1 MTMYLT
7 PEKFRVMGFGIDLEG
22 IEDVELAAIMSRAS
36 AVVDSYCA
44 VPRLPVPHSFLGGVI
59 STTKPEQH
67 FWRLP
72 EHDFDLGSRRVYP
85 NHWPVKTMTQFR
97 IKVTNTQYV
106 TIQPTELFINNT
118 ERYVEVVSLMFTGLG
133 LFGAIIPTLSMMKP
147 ICEIAYEYGET
158 FEAAGEVLYATDA
171 RTYRAANQF
180 WTGTPVI
187 YMNGTTVDA
196 ADYTINL
203 VEGTVLFDSPL
214 ATGAVV
220 TIDYVHRLPWEIR
233 DATAMIATHL
243 LGEREQQARG
253 MTGVKT
259 LKVAEV
265 TITNDTTSHG
275 KETMG
280 TYIEPEVAWLLDG
293 FRYMTVR

>member
-1 MTMYLT
+1 MYLT
-7 PEKFRVMGFGIDLEG
+7 PEKYRTMGFGIDLEG

-158 FEAAGEVLYATDA
+158 FDETEEVLYATDA

-180 WTGTPVI
+180 WTGTPVV
-187 YMNGTTVDA
+187 YSNGNTVSTSDYTVDSTEGTIVFTA
-196 ADYTINL
+196 ARAANVAISVDYT
-203 VEGTVLFDSPL
+203 
-214 ATGAVV
+214 
-220 TIDYVHRLPWEIR
+220 HRLPWEIR

-265 TITNDTTSHG
+265 TITNNTDSRG
-275 KETMG
+275 SKENMS

-293 FRYMTVR
+293 FKYMTVR